1 VSRRAAAAAL
11 LGCGV
16 LLLAGTQPWVLTVHE
31 PAVGAVRTRAEV
43 SGSALVPWVTAA
55 TLVAAAATLV
65 GVTTRRRWPHLLAAA
80 CLLGVCAGVVS
91 TAADPTAGPAV
102 RDAVS
107 SRTTGWVWVGLLAA
121 LLATAA
127 ALLATVRT
135 APAGPARN
143 GTSSVSAPAA
153 AAATPAD
160 RHEAGR
166 REDERA
172 WRELGEGRDPTAG
185 D

>member
-31 PAVGAVRTRAEV
+31 PAAGAVRTRSEV

-55 TLVAAAATLV
+55 TLVAGAATLV

-80 CLLGVCAGVVS
+80 CLVGVCAGVVG

-107 SRTTGWVWVGLLAA
+107 SRTTGWVWVALLAA
-121 LLATAA
+121 ILATAA

-135 APAGPARN
+135 APAGAARN
-143 GTSSVSAPAA
+143 GPTSTPGPA

-172 WRELGEGRDPTAG
+172 WRELEEGRDPTAG

>member
-1 VSRRAAAAAL
+1 MSRRAAAAAL

-31 PAVGAVRTRAEV
+31 PAAGAVRTRAEV
-43 SGSALVPWVTAA
+43 SGSALAPWVSAA

-80 CLLGVCAGVVS
+80 CLLGVCAGVVA

-121 LLATAA
+121 LLATAG
-127 ALLATVRT
+127 ALVATVST
-135 APAGPARN
+135 APAGPART
-143 GTSSVSAPAA
+143 GTTSTPAPAA
-153 AAATPAD
+153 APATPAD
-160 RHEAGR
+160 RDEAGR
-166 REDERA
+166 REVERA
-172 WRELGEGRDPTAG
+172 WRVLGEGRDPTA
-185 D
+185 DD